1 MNSHLMIQCNLH
13 IPILISSLVSP
24 CYFPRGILKYQATNS
39 EGLEDDER
47 EAINKSNIMR
57 GDRLRHAKPRTMNK
71 YNEGP
76 DESDLPAGLE

>member
-1 MNSHLMIQCNLH
+1 M
-13 IPILISSLVSP
+13 
-24 CYFPRGILKYQATNS
+24 LKYHATNS
-39 EGLEDDER
+39 EGLEGDER

-57 GDRLRHAKPRTMNK
+57 GDRLRHAKPRTTNK